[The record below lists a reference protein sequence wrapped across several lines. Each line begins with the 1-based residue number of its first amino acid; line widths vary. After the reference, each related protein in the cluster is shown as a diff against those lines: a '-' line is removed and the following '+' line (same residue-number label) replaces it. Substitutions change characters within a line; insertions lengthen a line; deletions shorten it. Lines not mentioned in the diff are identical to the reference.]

1 MGDAALTPRM
11 GGSILHP
18 NAATLGTIT
27 DASPVADKIIQIN
40 ELSSILLAAWELSL
54 YALEMGHQPT
64 PDSRPLICMDEEQND
79 QGYDSDGQIGLFFD
93 TIYDE
98 APLNVVN

>member
-1 MGDAALTPRM
+1 M
-11 GGSILHP
+11 GGSILNP

-40 ELSSILLAAWELSL
+40 ELSSILLEAWELSL

-79 QGYDSDGQIGLFFD
+79 QGYDSDGKIGLFFD